1 MNEWISPE
9 QAADAMER
17 GDGRSV
23 RIAVL
28 DSGIE
33 SSHPNFSGRRL
44 YDDLVPEA
52 NGNIGAGKGEDLYGH
67 GTAIAGIIWKLAPKA
82 EIGSFRVLGSSLSA
96 RTAHVSVAA
105 RRCISLGY
113 KILNCSFGCGI
124 SGHLPLY
131 KEWVDNALL
140 SGVHVVAASGS
151 PEVSE
156 WPAHLSSVLGV
167 DCALSNEGGLRYLPG
182 RMVEFAAPAAE
193 VRVPWKHGGHRV
205 MTGSSFAAAWLSGM
219 LARLL
224 SVYPEIDPFLAKSLL
239 RRVAREGKHREDSL
253 DQMPK

>member
-1 MNEWISPE
+1 MSVWITPV
-9 QAADAMER
+9 QAANAMEQ
-17 GDGRSV
+17 GDGQGV

-44 YDDLVPEA
+44 YDDLLPEA
-52 NGNIGAGKGEDLYGH
+52 DGQIRAGKGEDLYGH
-67 GTAIAGIIWKLAPKA
+67 GTAVAGIIWRLAPKA

-96 RTAHVSVAA
+96 RTAQVSVAA

-113 KILNCSFGCGI
+113 RILNCSFGCGI

-131 KEWVDNALL
+131 KEWVDNAFL

-167 DCALSNEGGLRYLPG
+167 DCALSNEGGLRYLRG

-205 MTGSSFAAAWLSGM
+205 MTGSSFAAAWLSGI

-239 RRVAREGKHREDSL
+239 RRVAREGMERSRDRL
-253 DQMPK
+253 GA